1 MIQHVRI
8 HPTQTRPPAPTP
20 DASSTSGTLTHDP
33 IPTLDRRLHRSYW
46 LLHAVRNWLWRHIT
60 PAGALTFW
68 AMLVAGS
75 FTDVTQSMAHQVF
88 ALLLCLL
95 VASLLLLRK
104 PRRGFRLDRHL
115 PPQSTVGQPFTVHWR
130 LHNPTRHSQ
139 ARLALWEGVPDN
151 RPSLSEFAHLAEP
164 DESRRNWFDR
174 RYRFYRWTWLC
185 RRKTRAVAMP
195 LPIPTLPPLGTV
207 SGTLSLTPLRRGR
220 LTLDG
225 AEIARSDP
233 FGFFRR
239 LTAVQALPSSILILP
254 RRFRLPPLP
263 LPGHHRRL
271 HAGGVSFA
279 GSVGDAEEFISVRD
293 YRPGDPPRRIH
304 WAGWARTQ
312 KPVVKEFQEEYF
324 VRHALLLD
332 TRGGGPQ
339 ADAFEDAVSLAA
351 SFACTVDERDSL
363 LDLMFVGEQAYM
375 FTGGRGLAHAEQMLE
390 VLASVQL
397 HPRSDPLALERLVLR
412 HASHLSGC
420 ILILLDWDDSR
431 RQLRQRLEALGVAT
445 LTFVIHH
452 QPRPADDTLPASVLW
467 LRSGQVQ
474 EDLIRAGPSR

>member
-1 MIQHVRI
+1 MHHVRI
-8 HPTQTRPPAPTP
+8 HPTQTRPPPGTANTSPTLGP
-20 DASSTSGTLTHDP
+20 LPTDP

-46 LLHAVRNWLWRHIT
+46 LLHAIRHWLWRHIT

-68 AMLVAGS
+68 AMLAAGS
-75 FTDVTQSMAHQVF
+75 FTDVAQTMAHQVF
-88 ALLLCLL
+88 ALLFCLL
-95 VASLLLLRK
+95 LASLLLLRK
-104 PRRGFRLDRHL
+104 PRRGFRLERQL
-115 PPQSTVGQPFTVHWR
+115 PPQTSVGLPFTVHWQ
-130 LHNPTRHSQ
+130 LHNPTRRSQ
-139 ARLALWEGVPDN
+139 AHLALWEGVPDS
-151 RPSLSEFAHLAEP
+151 RPSLAEFSHLAEP
-164 DESRRNWFDR
+164 GEPRRNWFDR

-185 RRKTRAVAMP
+185 RRNTRAVA
-195 LPIPTLPPLGTV
+195 LPIPVPTLPPLGSV
-207 SGTLSLTPLRRGR
+207 NGTLSLTPLRRGR

-225 AEIARSDP
+225 AEIARFDP

-239 LTAVQALPSSILILP
+239 LTAVQAPPASILILP

-263 LPGHHRRL
+263 LPGRSRRL
-271 HAGGVSFA
+271 HPGGVSFA
-279 GSVGDAEEFISVRD
+279 GSVGEAEEFVSVRD
-293 YRPGDPPRRIH
+293 YRPGDPLRRIH

-332 TRGGGPQ
+332 TRGGGPH

-351 SFACTVDERDSL
+351 SFTCTVDERDSL
-363 LDLMFVGEQAYM
+363 LDLMFVGDEAYV

-390 VLASVQL
+390 VLAGVDL

-420 ILILLDWDDSR
+420 ILILLEWDDSR

-452 QPRPADDTLPASVLW
+452 QPRPTGDDPPSSVHW
-467 LRSGQVQ
+467 LRAGQVQ
-474 EDLIRAGPSR
+474 EDLIRTSPTR